1 MKLTPK
7 QQLFVEEYL
16 IDFNATQAA
25 IRAGYSENTAYSQGP
40 RLLDNVEIQMEI
52 EKGKQ
57 KTLKKLEITRE
68 DILKKAY
75 NIPLLY
81 SQMLE
86 LAQRDDLEPDEELKL
101 LRLSSLVKG
110 SDFNKSLEIINKM
123 LGYNEADRVDVTSGG
138 EKITINFNTKKDD

>member
-40 RLLDNVEIQMEI
+40 RLLDNVEIQRGI

-57 KTLKKLEITRE
+57 KLIKKLDIKKE
-68 DILKKAY
+68 DIIRDLIRIKEDNIEDFPPHALKA
-75 NIPLLY
+75 LE
-81 SQMLE
+81 ML
-86 LAQRDDLEPDEELKL
+86 
-101 LRLSSLVKG
+101 
-110 SDFNKSLEIINKM
+110 NKM
-123 LGYNEADRVDVTSGG
+123 LGFNEPD
-138 EKITINFNTKKDD
+138 KIDHTVRQEPPLFSDDNLDNN

>member
-40 RLLDNVEIQMEI
+40 RLLENVEIQRGI

-57 KTLKKLEITRE
+57 KLIKKLDIKKE
-68 DILKKAY
+68 DIIRDLIRIKEDNIEDFPPHALKA
-75 NIPLLY
+75 LE
-81 SQMLE
+81 ML
-86 LAQRDDLEPDEELKL
+86 
-101 LRLSSLVKG
+101 
-110 SDFNKSLEIINKM
+110 NKM
-123 LGYNEADRVDVTSGG
+123 LGFNEPD
-138 EKITINFNTKKDD
+138 KINHTVRQEPPLFSDDDID

>member
-40 RLLDNVEIQMEI
+40 RLLDNVEIQRGI

-57 KTLKKLEITRE
+57 KLIKKLDIKKE
-68 DILKKAY
+68 DIIRDLIRIKEDNIEDFPPHALKA
-75 NIPLLY
+75 LE
-81 SQMLE
+81 ML
-86 LAQRDDLEPDEELKL
+86 
-101 LRLSSLVKG
+101 
-110 SDFNKSLEIINKM
+110 NKM
-123 LGYNEADRVDVTSGG
+123 LGFNEPD
-138 EKITINFNTKKDD
+138 KIDHTVRQEPPLFSDDDID

>member
-1 MKLTPK
+1 MKLNPK

-57 KTLKKLEITRE
+57 KLIKKLDIKKE
-68 DILKKAY
+68 DIIRDLIRIKEDNIEDFPPHALKA
-75 NIPLLY
+75 LE
-81 SQMLE
+81 ML
-86 LAQRDDLEPDEELKL
+86 
-101 LRLSSLVKG
+101 
-110 SDFNKSLEIINKM
+110 NKM
-123 LGYNEADRVDVTSGG
+123 LGFNEPD
-138 EKITINFNTKKDD
+138 KIDHTVRQEPPLFSDDDLDNN